1 MLTAL
6 FRSSSRRLV
15 SPSFLKREFATTPG
29 SRAKEELDD
38 LFLPLVAVIGRP
50 NVGKSALFNRL
61 VGKREA
67 LVHNTPEGHVTRDYK
82 EGLARL
88 SDLRF
93 KVADTSGLE
102 PSAAPGTIQARAIAL
117 TSSVLNQSTLALF
130 LVDARE
136 GVLGQDADLAKWLRK
151 TCSTRV
157 LLAANKA
164 ERRGVEAALTDATRL
179 GFGEPIAISAETGE
193 GMTELYAALQPLLD
207 EHESF
212 HKQQAQEDKE
222 GKERGVQL
230 AIMGLPN
237 VGKSTLANYLLG
249 RERSMTGPEPGL
261 TRDAVHG
268 RLAWEGRDIH
278 LVDTAGWMRRNRLHN
293 FDESG
298 GAVAE
303 QTLQQGQR
311 SMHMAA
317 VVVLL
322 VSAEDVRDR
331 GAGVSKRE
339 LALASDVIKEGRALL
354 IVANKLDACSEDERS
369 AVMERIHGQFQASTS
384 EVAALPLHG
393 LSAKTGEGA
402 QDLLPAA
409 MQLYDTWNKRLT
421 TSRLNNWREKLVMR
435 HQGDGATGSALARIR
450 YITQVKSRPPTFAV
464 FVSGG
469 LDFPDNARRFLIKS
483 LQKDFEFEGVPIRAE
498 IRYRKRKQSAG
509 QSRRSPTAANQQPP
523 AVQKR
528 V

>member
-6 FRSSSRRLV
+6 FRSSSRRLA
-15 SPSFLKREFATTPG
+15 SRSFLNREFATTPG

-38 LFLPLVAVIGRP
+38 LFLPLVAVVGRP

-93 KVADTSGLE
+93 KVVDTSGLE
-102 PSAAPGTIQARAIAL
+102 PSAAAGTIQARATAL
-117 TSSVLNQSTLALF
+117 TTGVLNQSTLALF

-151 TCSTRV
+151 NCAIPV

-164 ERRGVEAALTDATRL
+164 ERRGASGSSGVEAALTDATRL
-179 GFGEPIAISAETGE
+179 GFGDPIAISAKTGE
-193 GMTELYAALQPLLD
+193 GMTELYAALQPVLD
-207 EHESF
+207 EHQSF
-212 HKQQAQEDKE
+212 HKQQAQEDEE
-222 GKERGVQL
+222 GKERAVQL

-268 RLAWEGRDIH
+268 RVAWEGRDID
-278 LVDTAGWMRRNRLHN
+278 LIDTAGWMRRNRLHN
-293 FDESG
+293 YDESG

-322 VSAEDVRDR
+322 VNAEDVRDR

-354 IVANKLDACSEDERS
+354 IVANKLDACSDNERS
-369 AVMERIHGQFQASTS
+369 AVMERIHSQFQASTS

-421 TSRLNNWREKLVMR
+421 TSRLNNWREKV
-435 HQGDGATGSALARIR
+435 
-450 YITQVKSRPPTFAV
+450 TFW
-464 FVSGG
+464 
-469 LDFPDNARRFLIKS
+469 R
-483 LQKDFEFEGVPIRAE
+483 
-498 IRYRKRKQSAG
+498 
-509 QSRRSPTAANQQPP
+509 
-523 AVQKR
+523 
-528 V
+528 